1 MKKITVLLFTL
12 LLANLFAGCSSFQG
26 AQSSEVKKASRTVPL
41 SYVNAGDNQ
50 PIQDSTGNMNTSVPG
65 VPVLMYHHLLENR
78 ENKKFRNN
86 ADVITPETF
95 AKQMHYLYVNHY
107 MTVTLP
113 DLEKYVDKKMS
124 LPDRSVVL
132 TFDDGYLSN
141 FKYAYPVLKK
151 YHMKATIFC
160 ITGQMKNK
168 PETFNPDKLNYIS
181 WPELPKYA
189 DVFAYESHANH
200 FHKEIGKK
208 CYMVVKP
215 VSEVKNEIHTLH
227 MLMHGAYF
235 AYPYGQYN
243 HNLITILQ
251 NEGYRMAFTTKTG
264 RVYPG
269 SNKFL
274 LDRNAVY
281 PYTTWA
287 QFKTLVEDPKAEN
300 GTAPTHNR
308 HTHKH
313 LNPSDQ
319 QAIEHK
325 PTQQNL

>member
-26 AQSSEVKKASRTVPL
+26 AEPGSVKTANRSVPITYDY
-41 SYVNAGDNQ
+41 SADSQ
-50 PIQDSTGNMNTSVPG
+50 PIQDSVGKINTSVPG
-65 VPVLMYHHLLENR
+65 VPVLMYHHLLENK

-95 AKQMHYLYVNHY
+95 AKQMNYLYVNHY
-107 MTVTLP
+107 ATVTLP
-113 DLEKYVDKKMS
+113 DLEKYIDKKIS

-151 YHMKATIFC
+151 YHMKAIIFC

-168 PETFNPDKLNYIS
+168 PETFNPNKLNYIS

-189 DVFAYESHANH
+189 DVFDYESHANH

-227 MLMHGAYF
+227 QLIHGSYF

-243 HNLITILQ
+243 RNLIHILKD
-251 NEGYRMAFTTKTG
+251 EGYHMAFTTKAG

-269 SNKFL
+269 SHKLTLN
-274 LDRNAVY
+274 REAVY
-281 PYTTWA
+281 PYTTWV
-287 QFKTLVEDPKAEN
+287 QFKAIVEDPKA
-300 GTAPTHNR
+300 ASLSKPKHNR
-308 HTHKH
+308 HKLKH
-313 LNPSDQ
+313 LNPGEQ
-319 QAIEHK
+319 QPADYK
-325 PTQQNL
+325 PTQQNM